1 MMEEQALLCD
11 EEKDILQEI
20 MNIAFGQAAAELA
33 EIINVFVVLNVP
45 YIQVIKAVDLPAFLQ
60 AEIRDSGPISMVE
73 QHFWG
78 EFKGSAFLIF
88 PSGSGK
94 ELISIMGDAEGVE
107 DFETFTFDA
116 MEKETLMEVGNILIG
131 ACIGKVAE
139 LLGDR
144 VTYSSPRVA
153 IENHAT
159 NSIPT
164 DIFDIES
171 SAIVMRTLF
180 TFNERD
186 VTGFLFLVTKYES
199 ITWLKD
205 ALVTFMEKYE

>member
-153 IENHAT
+153 IENYAT